1 MNLGRHHFI
10 NVPKFACTGIDG
22 GSMPNLCPAIPV
34 DVGIL
39 GIVLQHEDVAI
50 RSSRRGLD

>member
-10 NVPKFACTGIDG
+10 NVPKIACTGIDG
-22 GSMPNLCPAIPV
+22 GSMPNLCPAI

-50 RSSRRGLD
+50 RSSRRGLK